1 MIRMSDVSM
10 EYDNGVRAV
19 KKATLRI
26 DEGEFVFLVGPSGS
40 GKSTLIKLL
49 TGEVKPTSG
58 RIVVNNYNIGAIK
71 KREIPYLR
79 RTLGVVFQ
87 DFRLIEKKTVYENVA
102 FAMRAVGAK
111 NRAIRK
117 RVPYVLDLV
126 GLSEKA
132 DTRPLELSGGEQ
144 QRVAIA
150 RALVN
155 NPRLIIADEPTGNL
169 DPVRSYELM
178 TLFEKINELGT
189 TILIVTHEKELVD
202 EFEKRVIMIDNGE
215 IVSDATGRYYADD
228 EYYDDDYIEEQ
239 VQENIDEQPK
249 ILQPEDAANA
259 TLTMLFERLNAKK
272 TEEPTKE
279 EMTQDTKP
287 ISNDIEI
294 TSQTAVLSS
303 DDDTVNDI
311 QKQAAQDIVLH
322 MESKQDYKANE
333 IETEQPDITE
343 IVNNSET
350 EQLEVSQLEINNSE
364 AEQQEVSQLEINNSE
379 AEQQEVSQPEVS
391 NPEAE
396 QPETNQPEV
405 NDSDKPE
412 NKSQQAE
419 NPTKEQMPNLSQFSN
434 RVGMNTAMMSRKQ
447 PQRVK
452 TSVGSV
458 DASLEELIQRFEQRV
473 GIKDNNKEQAGGET
487 ENEQK
492 NAETEASQQ

>member
-126 GLSEKA
+126 GLIEKA

-364 AEQQEVSQLEINNSE
+364 AEQQEVSQPEVNNSE
-379 AEQQEVSQPEVS
+379 AEQPEVSKPEVS
-391 NPEAE
+391 NPEVE

>member
-126 GLSEKA
+126 GLIEKA

-228 EYYDDDYIEEQ
+228 EYYDDDYIEER
-239 VQENIDEQPK
+239 VQENIEEQPK
-249 ILQPEDAANA
+249 VLQPEDAANA

-287 ISNDIEI
+287 ISKDIEI

-350 EQLEVSQLEINNSE
+350 EQ
-364 AEQQEVSQLEINNSE
+364 
-379 AEQQEVSQPEVS
+379 QEVSQPEVS
-391 NPEAE
+391 NPEAEQPEVSQHEVDNSEAE

>member
-239 VQENIDEQPK
+239 VQENIEEQPK
-249 ILQPEDAANA
+249 VLQPEDAANA

-279 EMTQDTKP
+279 EMAQDTKP

-364 AEQQEVSQLEINNSE
+364 AEQQEVSQPEVNNSE
-379 AEQQEVSQPEVS
+379 AEQPEVSKPEVS
-391 NPEAE
+391 NPEVE

>member
-40 GKSTLIKLL
+40 GKSTLIKLI

-239 VQENIDEQPK
+239 VQENIEEQPK
-249 ILQPEDAANA
+249 KLEPEDAANA

-272 TEEPTKE
+272 TEEPTQE
-279 EMTQDTKP
+279 EMSQDTKP
-287 ISNDIEI
+287 IHTDKTEDIEI
-294 TSQTAVLSS
+294 TSQTAVLS
-303 DDDTVNDI
+303 DDNIIEDI
-311 QKQAAQDIVLH
+311 QKQVTEDTQEVQADKVDDIEVDNTGELEQAEQTQTEQTLETDET
-322 MESKQDYKANE
+322 ESNKPE
-333 IETEQPDITE
+333 VSEPETEQPE
-343 IVNNSET
+343 VNEPKEET
-350 EQLEVSQLEINNSE
+350 EQTES
-364 AEQQEVSQLEINNSE
+364 
-379 AEQQEVSQPEVS
+379 P
-391 NPEAE
+391 
-396 QPETNQPEV
+396 T
-405 NDSDKPE
+405 DS
-412 NKSQQAE
+412 
-419 NPTKEQMPNLSQFSN
+419 KEQTKPDLSQISN
-434 RVGMNTAMMSRKQ
+434 RVGMNTAMMNRQQ

-473 GIKDNNKEQAGGET
+473 GIKDNNKEQAGGEI

-492 NAETEASQQ
+492 NAETEASKQ

>member
-350 EQLEVSQLEINNSE
+350 EQ
-364 AEQQEVSQLEINNSE
+364 QEVSQPEVSNPE
-379 AEQQEVSQPEVS
+379 TEQQEVSQPEVS
-391 NPEAE
+391 NPEAEQPEVSQHEVDNSEAE

>member
-249 ILQPEDAANA
+249 VLQPEDAANA

-350 EQLEVSQLEINNSE
+350 EQ
-364 AEQQEVSQLEINNSE
+364 QEVSQPEVSNPE
-379 AEQQEVSQPEVS
+379 TEQQEVSQPEVS
-391 NPEAE
+391 NPEAEQPEVSQHEVDNSEAE

-419 NPTKEQMPNLSQFSN
+419 NPTKEQIPNLSQFSN